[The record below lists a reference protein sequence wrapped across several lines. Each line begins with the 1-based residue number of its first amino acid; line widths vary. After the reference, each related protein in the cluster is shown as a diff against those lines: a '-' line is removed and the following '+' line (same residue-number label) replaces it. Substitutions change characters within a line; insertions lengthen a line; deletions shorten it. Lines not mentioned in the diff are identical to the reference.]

1 MNKHKNIQGQTL
13 GFPLVK
19 TFCFFFG
26 KRTVLKIHLHRMNEN
41 LFSHIFSS
49 FSPNTD
55 DENDIPEDGAFW
67 RTVETPR
74 KH

>member
-1 MNKHKNIQGQTL
+1 
-13 GFPLVK
+13 
-19 TFCFFFG
+19 
-26 KRTVLKIHLHRMNEN
+26 MNEN

-74 KH
+74 KYWAVDGKIDPDLGD